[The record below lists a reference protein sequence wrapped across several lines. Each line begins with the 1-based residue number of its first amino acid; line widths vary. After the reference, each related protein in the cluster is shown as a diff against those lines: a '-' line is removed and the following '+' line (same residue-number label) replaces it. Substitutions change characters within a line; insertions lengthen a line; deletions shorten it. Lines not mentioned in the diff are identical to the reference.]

1 MAKEN
6 VKIPAKHYVGLIKR
20 NGAGLPLGFM
30 TPWGEDAAAVKRM
43 QTVDNWARSTNK
55 LEPMVIDN
63 LPMSGF
69 KLTASIRTT
78 NYGGYDH
85 WRVEDPRGF
94 ELEISGGNLAQL
106 LSVGTVD
113 CGEFIDECVWARHG
127 SNNVLLSTA
136 TDEYKAAVEN
146 TRVAGLKTMWKDV
159 KLGNRIVLQ
168 NNTRGVWLGK
178 MYCVSRGYNHSSDH
192 PVGSNELELT
202 AKPVHVIY
210 TTDATGSKSR
220 TVYLIA
226 NPKLS
231 YIEEHDIITAADAE
245 TRVNAL
251 LTDSDCYISS
261 SGYRDPMLMSFDP
274 IVGGEN
280 LKLALVP
287 IDVVDDTDLRE
298 LTTGYNINTVVVSR
312 SDGLFGSVSCNRNTS
327 VANLSAISVPHI
339 HQGEY
344 RKSLIPNKN
353 KTTWYG
359 SRNNPYVDHTIEH
372 SFNTTD
378 EYFNVELQLN
388 TKAGNSL
395 SCLLR

>member
-1 MAKEN
+1 MPKEN
-6 VKIPAKHYVGLIKR
+6 VKIPTKHYVGLLKR
-20 NGAGLPLGFM
+20 TGDGLPLGFM
-30 TPWGEDAAAVKRM
+30 TPWGEDAAAARRM
-43 QTVDNWARSTNK
+43 QTVDNWARSANK

-106 LSVGTVD
+106 ISVGTVD
-113 CGEFIDECVWARHG
+113 RGEFIDECVWARHG
-127 SNNVLLSTA
+127 SSNVLLSTA
-136 TDEYKAAVEN
+136 TEEYKDAVEN
-146 TRVAGLKTMWKDV
+146 TRVAGLKTQWKDV
-159 KLGNRIVLQ
+159 RLGNRIVLQ

-192 PVGSNELELT
+192 SVGSNELEST

-210 TTDATGSKSR
+210 TTDTSGSKSR
-220 TVYLIA
+220 TMYLIA

-245 TRVNAL
+245 TQVNAL
-251 LTDSDCYISS
+251 LADSDCYVSS

-274 IVGGEN
+274 IACGDN
-280 LKLALVP
+280 LKLVLAP
-287 IDVVDDTDLRE
+287 IDVLNESDLRE
-298 LTTGYNINTVVVSR
+298 LTIGYNLDTVVVRR
-312 SDGLFGSVSCNRNTS
+312 SDGMFGSVSCSKNTS
-327 VANLSAISVPHI
+327 VAKLVAINVLHM

-344 RKSLIPNKN
+344 RKNLIPNKN

-359 SRNNPYVDHTIEH
+359 SRSNPYVDHTIEH
-372 SFNTTD
+372 SFDTTD
-378 EYFNVELQLN
+378 EYFNVELRLN

-395 SCLLR
+395 SRLLR